1 MSEQKEQCKFCGSWK
16 TYTPYLYK
24 MMDYKL
30 FDDIKDYRHEHVKFV
45 ICEDCGRVSVKEWKH
60 RLWEVRRSE

>member
-1 MSEQKEQCKFCGSWK
+1 MSDVVKEQCKFCGSWN

-24 MMDYKL
+24 M
-30 FDDIKDYRHEHVKFV
+30 KDYEEGQRVVDFRKEQVKFV

-60 RLWEVRRSE
+60 KL